1 MAKFNGNIYGKQY
14 ANDETENKKCA
25 VFLQECLVN
34 EEYELLKAD
43 YDKTDKSSEYWSDKD
58 EATNIDKNSAFN
70 PIKSFFLLSFFSFF
84 KFSSMY

>member
-25 VFLQECLVN
+25 VFLQECLTN

-43 YDKTDKSSEYWSDKD
+43 YDKTDKLKEWW
-58 EATNIDKNSAFN
+58 
-70 PIKSFFLLSFFSFF
+70 
-84 KFSSMY
+84 KFVFDNVEVSYKGLK